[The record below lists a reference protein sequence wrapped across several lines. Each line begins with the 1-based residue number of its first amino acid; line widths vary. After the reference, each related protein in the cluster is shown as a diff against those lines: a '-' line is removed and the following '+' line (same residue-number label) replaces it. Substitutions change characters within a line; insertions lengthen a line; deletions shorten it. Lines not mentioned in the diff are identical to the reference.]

1 MLVPTQK
8 NKNTESMLRAE
19 FESAIPMFQ
28 PPKTVQPLWLVS
40 NP

>member
-1 MLVPTQK
+1 
-8 NKNTESMLRAE
+8 MLRAE